1 MENFK
6 GRVAVV
12 TGAASG
18 IGRALAERFAEEG
31 MKIVLA
37 DVEAPA
43 LDKAEAEMKAD
54 GADVLS
60 VQTDVSKSADL
71 DALAEKTLSAY
82 SKVDILCNN
91 AGVAVGGPCWSI
103 TESDW
108 EWVMGVNLWG
118 VINGLRS
125 FVPIMMKNSDGGH
138 IVNTGSMS
146 SFTAPAGMAPYAT
159 SKHGILALS
168 ECLFHDLEQAGSS
181 INVSVL
187 CPGWVNT
194 NIAASS
200 RNRPEGPISNED
212 LDPTVREHKEA
223 AVKALEDGL
232 APKEVAEEVL
242 GAIAEQRFYVLPE
255 PQWKSVIQARVED
268 IINDRDPGIPVPP
281 QD

>member
-1 MENFK
+1 MIDLK
-6 GRVAVV
+6 GKVAVV
-12 TGAASG
+12 TGGASG

-37 DVEAPA
+37 DVEGPV
-43 LDKAEAEMKAD
+43 LEKAEAEMKAD
-54 GADVLS
+54 GADILA

-91 AGVAVGGPCWSI
+91 AGVSVGGPCWSI
-103 TESDW
+103 SESDW

-168 ECLFHDLEQAGSS
+168 ECLFHDLKQAASS

-194 NIAASS
+194 NIAASD
-200 RNRPEGPISNED
+200 RNRPGGPVSEDD
-212 LDPTVREHKEA
+212 LDESVKRFKEA

-232 APKEVAEEVL
+232 APKEVAEQVL
-242 GAIAEQRFYVLPE
+242 GAIAERRFYVLPE
-255 PQWKSVIQARVED
+255 PRWKSVIQARVED
-268 IINDRDPGIPVPP
+268 IINDRNPGIPVPP